1 MGLPPGVAVASLGV
15 PSFQQP
21 LGEEQAPPAAA
32 GLAVVAAGLELLEVG
47 EGLAGEGELLLG
59 ELLGLGELEGLGLEL
74 ELELELEVVPALA
87 RPARAP
93 KLPPPP
99 SEPTSPETALIA
111 CCMMAPTS
119 CDAAGGA
126 VAQSSRGSR
135 RSASRACCMV
145 ITKLLIERGTPRYAG
160 TRRPEDRCPSHR
172 QILRGT
178 ALMLCYVY
186 HRSAAW
192 I

>member
-1 MGLPPGVAVASLGV
+1 MSMGLPPGVAVASLGV

-93 KLPPPP
+93 KLPPPAWP
-99 SEPTSPETALIA
+99 HPFLS
-111 CCMMAPTS
+111 
-119 CDAAGGA
+119 
-126 VAQSSRGSR
+126 
-135 RSASRACCMV
+135 
-145 ITKLLIERGTPRYAG
+145 
-160 TRRPEDRCPSHR
+160 
-172 QILRGT
+172 
-178 ALMLCYVY
+178 LMHSDLF
-186 HRSAAW
+186 
-192 I
+192 

>member
-1 MGLPPGVAVASLGV
+1 MSMGLPPGVAVASLGV

-59 ELLGLGELEGLGLEL
+59 ELLGLGEVEGLGLEL

-93 KLPPPP
+93 KLPPPAWP
-99 SEPTSPETALIA
+99 HPFLSLMHSEFSRHHGLLSRMSGQDPCPEQPHVL
-111 CCMMAPTS
+111 CCMTQGSRWSILPSPAHTTS
-119 CDAAGGA
+119 GGA
-126 VAQSSRGSR
+126 HVRRCATGEGRGLTS
-135 RSASRACCMV
+135 
-145 ITKLLIERGTPRYAG
+145 
-160 TRRPEDRCPSHR
+160 
-172 QILRGT
+172 Q
-178 ALMLCYVY
+178 
-186 HRSAAW
+186 
-192 I
+192 